1 MNAFHSTPPGSI
13 RAEFIRIIN
22 SFSTYLCSRKDSK
35 ISFPGISE
43 ASETII
49 QGWGKEAPIQAAF
62 FFEGPENAPVF
73 IIDSGTSFFK
83 GETGALL
90 SRIIAAMGLSAEK
103 VFICNS
109 GAPRAVAEKIRQVSP
124 KIIITLGQEAG
135 RVILGS
141 EFSLEAMR
149 GKFHEFEGTRVMPTL
164 HPSFLLEQP
173 QYKRQVWEDMKLVME
188 YAGL

>member
-83 GETGALL
+83 GEPGALL

-173 QYKRQVWEDMKLVME
+173 QYKRQVWEDMKLVM
-188 YAGL
+188 